1 MNISKLTTI
10 AGAIAVVIG
19 LSACGGGGS
28 GSSTASTASTASVGT
43 ITGFGSVFVN
53 GVEFETNG
61 ATIVIDGVP
70 GTEADLAVGMVVA
83 MNGSSSGTTGLALSI
98 DVSDEMEGLVQS
110 NSIPPAG
117 NSGTLVIMG
126 QTVTVDVNTLFE
138 SNVAGITTIDQIVAG
153 NVVEVSGYSDGNGA
167 VFATRIEVKAADQA
181 TYLVDQP
188 DGVEVKGLVSNL
200 NVAAQTFDVGSM
212 PVNYAGALVDNNVT
226 LANGLFVEIKSVSGI
241 DGSGILV
248 ASKVELEDDGVKG
261 HKGNDGEEFEIK
273 AMISTPYNGTSFSMD
288 GNTIVITSNTEFK
301 NGSSTGLTAGVMAE
315 VEGDFNAAGELVAK
329 KISFED
335 EGDTEVKSTIT
346 DIITTGVNS
355 GTITLQDGSVIT
367 VTNSTI
373 MKDSRD
379 NGMTPDP
386 RFNLQGLAIGDT
398 VEINLYVDTASGNK
412 IAVKVERDDP

>member
-167 VFATRIEVKAADQA
+167 VFATR
-181 TYLVDQP
+181 
-188 DGVEVKGLVSNL
+188 
-200 NVAAQTFDVGSM
+200 
-212 PVNYAGALVDNNVT
+212 
-226 LANGLFVEIKSVSGI
+226 
-241 DGSGILV
+241 
-248 ASKVELEDDGVKG
+248 
-261 HKGNDGEEFEIK
+261 
-273 AMISTPYNGTSFSMD
+273 
-288 GNTIVITSNTEFK
+288 
-301 NGSSTGLTAGVMAE
+301 
-315 VEGDFNAAGELVAK
+315 
-329 KISFED
+329 
-335 EGDTEVKSTIT
+335 
-346 DIITTGVNS
+346 
-355 GTITLQDGSVIT
+355 
-367 VTNSTI
+367 
-373 MKDSRD
+373 
-379 NGMTPDP
+379 
-386 RFNLQGLAIGDT
+386 
-398 VEINLYVDTASGNK
+398 
-412 IAVKVERDDP
+412 